1 MAEPIVFI
9 SRWRVADRDAWA
21 RAYRSAYEGIGTAKP
36 RTALFAAY
44 LDEGGTET
52 RIVHA
57 FPDAA
62 AVSEHFEGSASRS
75 ASVADLL
82 VPGGFELYGPAP
94 ADAVDQLRRAADASG
109 TTLERFPEAI
119 AGFVRAPR

>member
-1 MAEPIVFI
+1 MADPIIFI
-9 SRWRVADRDAWA
+9 SRWRVADRDAWT
-21 RAYRSAYEGIGTAKP
+21 RAYRSAVEGIGAAKP

-44 LDEGGTET
+44 LDARGAET

-62 AVSEHFEGSASRS
+62 AVTEHFEGAAARS

-94 ADAVDQLRRAADASG
+94 ADAVDQLQRAADASG
-109 TTLERFPEAI
+109 TALERFPEAI
-119 AGFVRAPR
+119 AGFMRSPA

>member
-9 SRWRVADRDAWA
+9 SRWSVADRDAWTH
-21 RAYRSAYEGIGTAKP
+21 AYRGAIAGIGAAKP

-44 LDEGGTET
+44 LDPRGAET

-62 AVSEHFEGSASRS
+62 AVSEHFEGSADRS
-75 ASVADLL
+75 AAVADLL

-94 ADAVDQLRRAADASG
+94 AAAVDQLRRAADASG
-109 TTLERFPEAI
+109 TTLERFPGTVG
-119 AGFVRAPR
+119 GFLRAPR

>member
-9 SRWRVADRDAWA
+9 SRWRVADRDAWIQ
-21 RAYRSAYEGIGTAKP
+21 AYRSAYEGIGAAKP

-44 LDEGGTET
+44 LDEGGAET
-52 RIVHA
+52 RIVHG

-62 AVSEHFEGSASRS
+62 AMSAHFEGSAARS

-94 ADAVDQLRRAADASG
+94 ADAVDQLRRAADAG
-109 TTLERFPEAI
+109 DTTLERFPEAI
-119 AGFVRAPR
+119 AGFLRAPR